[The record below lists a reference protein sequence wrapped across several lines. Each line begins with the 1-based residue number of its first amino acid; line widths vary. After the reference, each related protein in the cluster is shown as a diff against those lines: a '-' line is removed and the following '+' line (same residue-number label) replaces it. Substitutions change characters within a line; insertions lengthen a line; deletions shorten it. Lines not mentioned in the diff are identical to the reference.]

1 MVEEVVMVDQVD
13 QEVVEP
19 VVQMEVELLEVE
31 QPIKVVAL
39 VELVVLPV
47 IEVDLVWRVYCISKF
62 FGM

>member
-1 MVEEVVMVDQVD
+1 VVAVVEEVVMVDQVD

-47 IEVDLVWRVYCISKF
+47 IEVDLAVLEW
-62 FGM
+62 